1 MNIKTLDQEI
11 SGIYSIFE
19 ALGTLSLTGYKDQKT
34 NTNCMEE
41 LQKIYNSLNEINKE
55 IKKCNE
61 KEKELNKNQ
70 KEG

>member
-11 SGIYSIFE
+11 NGIYSIFN
-19 ALGTLSLTGYKDQKT
+19 ALGTLSLMGYKDQKT

-41 LQKIYNSLNEINKE
+41 LQKIYNSLNAVNEE
-55 IKKCNE
+55 IKEYNK

-70 KEG
+70 EEG

>member
-19 ALGTLSLTGYKDQKT
+19 ALGTLSLIGYKDQKT

-41 LQKIYNSLNEINKE
+41 LQKIYNSLNVINEKIKE
-55 IKKCNE
+55 CNE
-61 KEKELNKNQ
+61 REKELNKNQ
-70 KEG
+70 EEE

>member
-19 ALGTLSLTGYKDQKT
+19 ALGTLSLIGYKDQKT

-41 LQKIYNSLNEINKE
+41 LQKIYNSLNAVNEEIKEYNKE
-55 IKKCNE
+55 E
-61 KEKELNKNQ
+61 KESNKNQ

>member
-11 SGIYSIFE
+11 SGIYSVFE
-19 ALGTLSLTGYKDQKT
+19 ALGTLSLIGYKDQKT

-61 KEKELNKNQ
+61 KEKELSKNQ
-70 KEG
+70 EEG

>member
-19 ALGTLSLTGYKDQKT
+19 ALGTLSLIGYKDQKT

-41 LQKIYNSLNEINKE
+41 LQKIYNSLNVINEE
-55 IKKCNE
+55 IKECNE
-61 KEKELNKNQ
+61 REKELNKNQ
-70 KEG
+70 EEG

>member
-1 MNIKTLDQEI
+1 MHIKEINQEI
-11 SGIYSIFE
+11 EGIVSVFE
-19 ALGTLSLTGYKDQKT
+19 ALGTLSLIGYKDQKT

-41 LQKIYNSLNEINKE
+41 LQRLYNSLNEVNKE

-70 KEG
+70 KEE

>member
-19 ALGTLSLTGYKDQKT
+19 ALGTLSLIGYKDQKT

-41 LQKIYNSLNEINKE
+41 LQKIYNSLNKINEEIKNHNKE
-55 IKKCNE
+55 E
-61 KEKELNKNQ
+61 KESNKNQ
-70 KEG
+70 EEG

>member
-19 ALGTLSLTGYKDQKT
+19 ALGTLSLIGYKDQKT

-41 LQKIYNSLNEINKE
+41 LQKIYNSLNEVNKE
-55 IKKCNE
+55 IKNHNKEE
-61 KEKELNKNQ
+61 KESNKNQ
-70 KEG
+70 EEG

>member
-1 MNIKTLDQEI
+1 MKTIENELKSI
-11 SGIYSIFE
+11 ASIFE

-41 LQKIYNSLNEINKE
+41 LQKIYNSLNLTNEE
-55 IKKCNE
+55 IKEYNK
-61 KEKELNKNQ
+61 KEKESDKNQ

>member
-19 ALGTLSLTGYKDQKT
+19 ALGTLSLIGYKDQKT

-41 LQKIYNSLNEINKE
+41 LQKIYNSLNAVNEE
-55 IKKCNE
+55 IKEYNK

>member
-19 ALGTLSLTGYKDQKT
+19 ALGTLSLIGYKDQKT

-41 LQKIYNSLNEINKE
+41 LQKIYNSLNAVNEE
-55 IKKCNE
+55 IKEYNK

-70 KEG
+70 EEG

>member
-1 MNIKTLDQEI
+1 MFRTLEDEI
-11 SGIYSIFE
+11 SGIYNIFE
-19 ALGTLSLTGYKDQKT
+19 ALGTLSLIGYKDQKT

-70 KEG
+70 KEE

>member
-19 ALGTLSLTGYKDQKT
+19 ALGTLSLVGYKDQKT

-55 IKKCNE
+55 IKEYNK

-70 KEG
+70 EEG

>member
-19 ALGTLSLTGYKDQKT
+19 ALGTLSLIGYKDQKT

-55 IKKCNE
+55 IKKYNE
-61 KEKELNKNQ
+61 KEKELSKNQ
-70 KEG
+70 EEG

>member
-19 ALGTLSLTGYKDQKT
+19 ALGTLSLVGYKDQKT

-41 LQKIYNSLNEINKE
+41 LQKIYSSLSAVNEEIKNHNKE
-55 IKKCNE
+55 
-61 KEKELNKNQ
+61 EKELNKNQ
-70 KEG
+70 EEG

>member
-1 MNIKTLDQEI
+1 MYIEEINQELD
-11 SGIYSIFE
+11 GIYSVFE
-19 ALGTLSLTGYKDQKT
+19 ALGTLSLIGYKDQKT

-41 LQKIYNSLNEINKE
+41 LQKIYNSLNEVNKE

-70 KEG
+70 KEE

>member
-1 MNIKTLDQEI
+1 MFRTLEDEI
-11 SGIYSIFE
+11 SGIYNIFE

-41 LQKIYNSLNEINKE
+41 LQKIYNSLNAINEE
-55 IKKCNE
+55 IKEYNK

-70 KEG
+70 EEG